1 MKWSK
6 WEENPVNPAKK
17 FQKKGWCPMVNFV
30 GKYPRQLDDRGRFIL
45 PAKIREKLSGT
56 VYITQSP
63 VDNCLNLYTEEE
75 WEVIANKVRALPT
88 VTDRNAAALQR
99 TLFGTAKSCE
109 MDKQGRIP
117 LNQELIDFAK
127 MTKDIMLV
135 GVNAK
140 LEIWDSEEWQ
150 KAGDAIDADAVIE
163 GIAKYEINI

>member
-6 WEENPVNPAKK
+6 WEEKCPSSVKK
-17 FQKKGWCPMVNFV
+17 FQKKGWCRMVNFV
-30 GKYPRQLDDRGRFIL
+30 GKYPRQLDERGRFIL

-63 VDNCLNLYTEEE
+63 VDSCLNLYTEEE
-75 WEVIANKVRALPT
+75 WEAIAQKVRALPT

-99 TLFGTAKSCE
+99 TLFGNAISCDL
-109 MDKQGRIP
+109 DKQGRIP
-117 LNQELIDFAK
+117 LNQELIAFAGMK
-127 MTKDIMLV
+127 KDIMLV

-140 LEIWDSEEWQ
+140 LEIWAQDEWNKATEAIDSE
-150 KAGDAIDADAVIE
+150 AVIE